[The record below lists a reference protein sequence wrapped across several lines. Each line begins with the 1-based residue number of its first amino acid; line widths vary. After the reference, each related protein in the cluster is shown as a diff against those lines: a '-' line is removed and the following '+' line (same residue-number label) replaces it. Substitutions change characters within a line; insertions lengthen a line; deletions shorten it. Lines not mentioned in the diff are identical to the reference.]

1 MRLILAAE
9 RTVDDAFPDP
19 FRIGMAG
26 AFGGGEPTN
35 RKEPMHTPTEQPLSP
50 NPEATPARRLQRE
63 RIFVVAEGVFCAAL
77 ALGGAFLLR
86 GPNGPVDPAALHAR
100 MGAGPSWGRSV
111 LLAVLLLGLAAEL
124 DLLGRV
130 VAAPLARIVHG
141 RRATQRQSACM
152 RFAAQTAFAAL
163 VVIGPLV
170 APTVFPSFHGWILA
184 AFLVALAL
192 PIGRSIADC
201 QMRCF

>member
-1 MRLILAAE
+1 
-9 RTVDDAFPDP
+9 
-19 FRIGMAG
+19 
-26 AFGGGEPTN
+26 
-35 RKEPMHTPTEQPLSP
+35 MHTPTEQNPSP
-50 NPEATPARRLQRE
+50 NPEASPARRRRPE
-63 RIFVVAEGVFCAAL
+63 RIFIVAEGVFCAAL
-77 ALGGAFLLR
+77 VLVIAFLLH
-86 GPNGPVDPAALHAR
+86 GPDGPFDPAALHTQ
-100 MGAGPSWGRSV
+100 MDAGPSWGRGV
-111 LLAVLLLGLAAEL
+111 LLAALLLGLAAEL

-141 RRATQRQSACM
+141 RCATPRQSACM

-170 APTVFPSFHGWILA
+170 APTVFPSFHGWELA

-201 QMRCF
+201 QMRGF

>member
-1 MRLILAAE
+1 MSGINT
-9 RTVDDAFPDP
+9 RTLT
-19 FRIGMAG
+19 M
-26 AFGGGEPTN
+26 
-35 RKEPMHTPTEQPLSP
+35 
-50 NPEATPARRLQRE
+50 
-63 RIFVVAEGVFCAAL
+63 AAL
-77 ALGGAFLLR
+77 LTALEIVLSRFLSISAWNTKIGFAFV
-86 GPNGPVDPAALHAR
+86 PVAIAA
-100 MGAGPSWGRSV
+100 
-111 LLAVLLLGLAAEL
+111 LLLGLAAEL

-170 APTVFPSFHGWILA
+170 APTVFPSFHGWELA
-184 AFLVALAL
+184 AFLAALAL